1 MQAELSPSHQSPAEN
16 ELQGI
21 DPRSSGASDCA
32 RNGHSILKA
41 AFLSVKWRKTVFHT
55 PFLQQLHHGGSP
67 CMTLFSWL
75 HAACKQSKVRSTQP
89 YSGAHKHRAVVQGLA
104 CHQAC
109 HWIPRTS
116 VQAFHL
122 APSSAGGLSPLYM
135 GLEAMCSMSLL
146 INILFSSMLLLCV
159 YVCIMWS
166 CTHHDT
172 RVEVRAQR
180 S

>member
-1 MQAELSPSHQSPAEN
+1 MVFAWRPRADAGWAPGGSFSPSHQSPAEN

-32 RNGHSILKA
+32 HNGHSILKA

-104 CHQAC
+104 VIEYPEPVCRLSTWLPHQ
-109 HWIPRTS
+109 
-116 VQAFHL
+116 QAASRL
-122 APSSAGGLSPLYM
+122 YTWGWRQCVLCLS
-135 GLEAMCSMSLL
+135 
-146 INILFSSMLLLCV
+146 
-159 YVCIMWS
+159 
-166 CTHHDT
+166 
-172 RVEVRAQR
+172 
-180 S
+180 